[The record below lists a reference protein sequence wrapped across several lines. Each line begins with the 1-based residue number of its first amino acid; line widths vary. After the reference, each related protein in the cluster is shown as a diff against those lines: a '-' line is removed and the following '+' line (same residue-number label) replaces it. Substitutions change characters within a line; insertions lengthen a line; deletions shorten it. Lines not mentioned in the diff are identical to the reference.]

1 MPPANAN
8 VEKNTLRPIA
18 TVAAMDIMVIR
29 IVFLAS
35 VIAMGHTEI
44 IARL

>member
-8 VEKNTLRPIA
+8 VEKNTLRLIA

-44 IARL
+44 IARP